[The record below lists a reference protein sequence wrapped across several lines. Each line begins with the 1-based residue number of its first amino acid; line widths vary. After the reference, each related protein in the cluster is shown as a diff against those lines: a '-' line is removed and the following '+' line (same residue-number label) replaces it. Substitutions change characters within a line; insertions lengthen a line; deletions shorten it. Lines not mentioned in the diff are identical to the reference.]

1 MRLMIAV
8 ISVAIILIFIT
19 FGDFNLIMVFAVA
32 VFNVVVVKIVTIV
45 ILPVFLKIGTKFVT
59 VTDALFI
66 WPFVL

>member
-8 ISVAIILIFIT
+8 ISVILIFIT

-59 VTDALFI
+59 VTDAILI

>member
-8 ISVAIILIFIT
+8 ISVILIFIT